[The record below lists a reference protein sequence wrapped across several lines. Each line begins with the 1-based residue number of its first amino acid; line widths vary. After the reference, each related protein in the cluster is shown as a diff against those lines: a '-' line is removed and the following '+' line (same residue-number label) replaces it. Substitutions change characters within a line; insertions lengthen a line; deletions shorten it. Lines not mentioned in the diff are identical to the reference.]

1 MVYDFRARDDVP
13 RVARFRLVPADGSPE
28 TGRLTPHTQRL
39 MWNKLFQDTDSN
51 IQNNDYL
58 KQEFICRLGKS
69 GVAYRLQVQF
79 REVLPGDSLGTYN
92 PCVVWNSDVHPWIDV
107 ATISLTQPLPDDV
120 TDMTTFDIGRVAEGV
135 LGWPEATGLFDFN
148 AASHVKLELC
158 RRRAEMVLSAPPSSE
173 NIIDYFVHVVTG
185 GQPDAAI
192 VDNHCRVYISLIGTR
207 GRTRFI
213 ELRRRQKANF
223 GRNSKATFYLTDR
236 CIGDLLCAK
245 IYKDR

>member
-1 MVYDFRARDDVP
+1 MGIIKHTRQRYSFS
-13 RVARFRLVPADGSPE
+13 RV
-28 TGRLTPHTQRL
+28 TQSSR
-39 MWNKLFQDTDSN
+39 FQDTDSN

-58 KQEFICRLGKS
+58 KQEFICRLGQS

-92 PCVVWNSDVHPWIDV
+92 PCVVWNSEVHPWIDV

-120 TDMTTFDIGRVAEGV
+120 TDMTTFDIGRVPEGV

-148 AASHVKLELC
+148 AVSHVKRELC

-192 VDNHCRVYISLIGTR
+192 ADNHCRVYISLIGDTCSYIDAS
-207 GRTRFI
+207 TI
-213 ELRRRQKANF
+213 TV
-223 GRNSKATFYLTDR
+223 ST
-236 CIGDLLCAK
+236 CLCK
-245 IYKDR
+245 KNETNPLSHL